1 MPLWTY
7 SRGVRSL
14 RVRPLAAWALLT
26 VFLGIL
32 ALSPTF
38 SFAQEQSDSQRKI
51 VNRVVPSY
59 PELARQ
65 MDIKGTV
72 RIGVVVTPAGKVKTA
87 QLIGGHPVLAK
98 AAMDAIDKWKWAPT
112 SQETKELIEL
122 NFHP

>member
-1 MPLWTY
+1 
-7 SRGVRSL
+7 
-14 RVRPLAAWALLT
+14 LT

-38 SFAQEQSDSQRKI
+38 SFAQDQSPQRKI

>member
-1 MPLWTY
+1 V
-7 SRGVRSL
+7 SSL
-14 RVRPLAAWALLT
+14 RVRPLAAWALVT

-32 ALSPTF
+32 ALSPTL
-38 SFAQEQSDSQRKI
+38 FAQDQSDSQRKI

-72 RIGVVVTPAGKVKTA
+72 RVVVVVSPAGKVKTA
-87 QLIGGHPVLAK
+87 QLIGGHPLLAK
-98 AAMDAIDKWKWAPT
+98 AAMDAIDKWKWAPV

>member
-1 MPLWTY
+1 V
-7 SRGVRSL
+7 SRL
-14 RVRPLAAWALLT
+14 RVPPLAAWALFA
-26 VFLGIL
+26 VFLGML

-38 SFAQEQSDSQRKI
+38 SFAQDQSDSQRKI

-72 RIGVVVTPAGKVKTA
+72 RVVVVVSPAGKVKTA

-98 AAMDAIDKWKWAPT
+98 AAMDAIDKWKWAPV

>member
-1 MPLWTY
+1 MT
-7 SRGVRSL
+7 RL

-32 ALSPTF
+32 PYSPTR
-38 SFAQEQSDSQRKI
+38 SFAQEQPDSQRKI
-51 VNRVVPSY
+51 LNRVVPSY

-98 AAMDAIDKWKWAPT
+98 AAMDALDKWKWAPA